1 MLDPERWNTPVAIA
15 HRGSRLLWPENTM
28 LAFSSA
34 VEVGARHIETDV
46 RVTADGVVHCIHDA
60 SIDRTTNA
68 SGPFSQHTSQEIARL
83 DAGFGHATSEG
94 YPFRSAGVRIPTFE
108 ELAKSFPEIHVV
120 VDLKEDAVV
129 EPMADLVRRLA
140 IGERLIVGSFSDA
153 RLARFRDLTDG
164 AVPTSV
170 GSTRA
175 RSWLLASRVGQ
186 GLSGPGS
193 ALQLPLQRGG
203 VRAVDRKLVDAAHS
217 RGLQVHVWTINDPE
231 QMRDLIEIGVDG
243 IVTDRIDLL
252 LEVVK

>member
-1 MLDPERWNTPVAIA
+1 
-15 HRGSRLLWPENTM
+15 M

-34 VEVGARHIETDV
+34 LEVGARHIETDV

-68 SGPFSQHTSQEIARL
+68 SGPFSQHTSQEIAKL

-129 EPMADLVRRLA
+129 EPMADLVRRLD

-193 ALQLPLQRGG
+193 ALQLPLQWGG

-217 RGLQVHVWTINDPE
+217 RGLQVHVWTINDPD

>member
-1 MLDPERWNTPVAIA
+1 
-15 HRGSRLLWPENTM
+15 M

-34 VEVGARHIETDV
+34 VELGARHIETDV

-68 SGPFSQHTSQEIARL
+68 SGPFSQYTSQEIARL

-108 ELAKSFPEIHVV
+108 ELAMSFPDVHVV
-120 VDLKEDAVV
+120 VDLKEDPVV
-129 EPMADLVRRLA
+129 EPLADLVRRLD

-175 RSWLLASRVGQ
+175 RSWLLASRVGH
-186 GLSGPGS
+186 GLSGSSS

-217 RGLQVHVWTINDPE
+217 RGLQVHVWTINDPD
-231 QMRDLIEIGVDG
+231 QMRELIEIGVDG

>member
-1 MLDPERWNTPVAIA
+1 M
-15 HRGSRLLWPENTM
+15 WPENT
-28 LAFSSA
+28 LVAFSAA
-34 VEVGARHIETDV
+34 VQVGARHIETDV

-60 SIDRTTNA
+60 SVDRTTDA
-68 SGPFSQHTSQEIARL
+68 SGPFSHYTSREIAAL
-83 DAGFGHATSEG
+83 DAGFGHGTPEG

-108 ELAKSFPEIHVV
+108 ELATSFPDIHVV

-129 EPMADLVRRLA
+129 EPMADLVRRLD
-140 IGERLIVGSFSDA
+140 IGKRLIVGSFSDA

-193 ALQLPLQRGG
+193 ALQLPLQRRG
-203 VRAVDRKLVDAAHS
+203 VRVVDRKLVDAAHG
-217 RGLQVHVWTINDPE
+217 RGLQVHVWTINDPN
-231 QMRDLIEIGVDG
+231 QMQRLIEIGVDG

-252 LEVVK
+252 LGILDSE

>member
-1 MLDPERWNTPVAIA
+1 
-15 HRGSRLLWPENTM
+15 M

-46 RVTADGVVHCIHDA
+46 RVAADGVVHCIHDA

-68 SGPFSQHTSQEIARL
+68 SGRFSQHTSQEIARL

-94 YPFRSAGVRIPTFE
+94 YPFRSVGVRIPTFE
-108 ELAKSFPEIHVV
+108 ELAMSFPEIHVV

-129 EPMADLVRRLA
+129 EPMADLVRRLD

-164 AVPTSV
+164 TVPTSV

-217 RGLQVHVWTINDPE
+217 RGLQVHVWTINDPD
-231 QMRDLIEIGVDG
+231 QMRELIEIGVDG